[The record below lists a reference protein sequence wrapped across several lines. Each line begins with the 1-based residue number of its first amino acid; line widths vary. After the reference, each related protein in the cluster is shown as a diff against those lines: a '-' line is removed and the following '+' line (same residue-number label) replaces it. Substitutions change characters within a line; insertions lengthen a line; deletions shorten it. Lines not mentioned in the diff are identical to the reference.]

1 MGVQARRGRS
11 WHRALMITMLT
22 GTFGAL
28 NAAPVRALTPYVY
41 TPSAQELE
49 GAGVGIGRTAAQLLR
64 LGQPEE
70 AASLA
75 ALAVRLQPNDER
87 LWSVLAEAQLRS
99 DQLKAAA
106 GSLAKAKALK
116 PGKAGLWFAEASI
129 ALRDERPDDAISLLD
144 EGLRLDPKNAGA
156 YFDLGNARVM
166 QSDLRQALKAFEQA
180 TTIKPSFW
188 EALNN
193 QALVLFEMGNTPEA
207 IKRWRSVLSIKNN
220 PEPMLAL
227 AAALNQ
233 QSPGDAESLE
243 LARQALAEDPNYVL
257 PGHQENQLWGSKLR
271 QATDVLL
278 TTPSLKGAVERA
290 EANAD
295 PKSAE

>member
-1 MGVQARRGRS
+1 
-11 WHRALMITMLT
+11 MITMLT
-22 GTFGAL
+22 GTLGAL

-243 LARQALAEDPNYVL
+243 LARRALAEDPNYVL

-278 TTPSLKGAVERA
+278 TTPSLRGAVERA

>member
-1 MGVQARRGRS
+1 MGVQVRRGRS
-11 WHRALMITMLT
+11 WYQALMITMLT
-22 GTFGAL
+22 GTLGAL
-28 NAAPVRALTPYVY
+28 SAAPVRALTPYVY

-193 QALVLFEMGNTPEA
+193 QALVLFEIGNTPEA
-207 IKRWRSVLSIKNN
+207 IKRWRSVLSIKRN

-257 PGHQENQLWGSKLR
+257 PGHQKNQLWGSKLR
-271 QATDVLL
+271 QATEVLL
-278 TTPSLKGAVERA
+278 TTPTLKGAVERA

>member
-1 MGVQARRGRS
+1 
-11 WHRALMITMLT
+11 MITMLT
-22 GTFGAL
+22 GTLGAL
-28 NAAPVRALTPYVY
+28 NAAPARALTPYVY

-207 IKRWRSVLSIKNN
+207 IKRWRSVLSIKRN

-233 QSPGDAESLE
+233 QNPGDAESLE
-243 LARQALAEDPNYVL
+243 LARKALAEDPNYVL

-278 TTPSLKGAVERA
+278 TTPSLRGVVERA

>member
-11 WHRALMITMLT
+11 WRRALMITMLT
-22 GTFGAL
+22 GTLGAL
-28 NAAPVRALTPYVY
+28 NAAPTRALTPYVY

-207 IKRWRSVLSIKNN
+207 IKRWRSVLSIKRN

-233 QSPGDAESLE
+233 QNPGDAESLE
-243 LARQALAEDPNYVL
+243 LARKALAEDPNYVL

-278 TTPSLKGAVERA
+278 TTPSLRGVVERA

>member
-1 MGVQARRGRS
+1 
-11 WHRALMITMLT
+11 MLT
-22 GTFGAL
+22 GTLGAL
-28 NAAPVRALTPYVY
+28 NASPVRALTPYVY

-70 AASLA
+70 AARLA

-99 DQLKAAA
+99 DQLEAAA

-129 ALRDERPDDAISLLD
+129 ALRDERPDDAVSLLD

-166 QSDLRQALKAFEQA
+166 QSDLRKALKAFEQA
-180 TTIKPSFW
+180 TAIKPSFW

-193 QALVLFEMGNTPEA
+193 QALVLFELGNAPEA
-207 IKRWRSVLSIKNN
+207 IKRWRSVLSIKRNA
-220 PEPMLAL
+220 EPMLAL
-227 AAALNQ
+227 AAALNKQ
-233 QSPGDAESLE
+233 TPGDAESIE
-243 LARQALAEDPNYVL
+243 LARKALAEDPNYVL

-278 TTPSLKGAVERA
+278 SQPNLQGVVERA

-295 PKSAE
+295 PRSAE

>member
-1 MGVQARRGRS
+1 
-11 WHRALMITMLT
+11 MITMLT
-22 GTFGAL
+22 GTLGAL

-166 QSDLRQALKAFEQA
+166 QSDLRQALNAFEQA

-278 TTPSLKGAVERA
+278 TTPSLRGAVERA

>member
-1 MGVQARRGRS
+1 MGVRARRQRS
-11 WHRALMITMLT
+11 WHQALVITMLT
-22 GTFGAL
+22 GTLSAL
-28 NAAPVRALTPYVY
+28 NASPVRALTPYVY

-70 AASLA
+70 AARLA

-129 ALRDERPDDAISLLD
+129 ALRDERPDDAVSLLD

-166 QSDLRQALKAFEQA
+166 QSDLRKALKAFEQA
-180 TTIKPSFW
+180 TAIKPSFW

-193 QALVLFEMGNTPEA
+193 QALVLFELGNAPEA
-207 IKRWRSVLSIKNN
+207 IKRWRSVLSIKRNA
-220 PEPMLAL
+220 EPMLAL
-227 AAALNQ
+227 AAALNKQ
-233 QSPGDAESLE
+233 TPGDAESIE
-243 LARQALAEDPNYVL
+243 LARKALAEDPNYVL

-278 TTPSLKGAVERA
+278 TTPSLRGVVERA

>member
-1 MGVQARRGRS
+1 
-11 WHRALMITMLT
+11 MITMLT
-22 GTFGAL
+22 GTLGAL
-28 NAAPVRALTPYVY
+28 NAAPTRALTPYVY

-207 IKRWRSVLSIKNN
+207 IKRWRSVLSIKRN

-243 LARQALAEDPNYVL
+243 LARKALAEDPNYVL

-271 QATDVLL
+271 QATEVLL
-278 TTPSLKGAVERA
+278 TTPSLRSAVERA

>member
-11 WHRALMITMLT
+11 WQRALMITMLT
-22 GTFGAL
+22 GTLGAL
-28 NAAPVRALTPYVY
+28 NAAPARALTPYVY

-207 IKRWRSVLSIKNN
+207 IKRWRSVLSIKRN

-233 QSPGDAESLE
+233 QNPGDAESLE
-243 LARQALAEDPNYVL
+243 LARKALAEDPNYVL

-278 TTPSLKGAVERA
+278 TTPSLSGAVERA

>member
-1 MGVQARRGRS
+1 
-11 WHRALMITMLT
+11 MLT
-22 GTFGAL
+22 GTLGAL
-28 NAAPVRALTPYVY
+28 NASPVRALTPYVY

-70 AASLA
+70 AARLA

-129 ALRDERPDDAISLLD
+129 ALRDERPDDAVSLLD

-166 QSDLRQALKAFEQA
+166 QSDLRKALKAFEQA
-180 TTIKPSFW
+180 TAIKPSFW

-193 QALVLFEMGNTPEA
+193 QALVLFELGNAPEA
-207 IKRWRSVLSIKNN
+207 IKRWRSVLSIKRNA
-220 PEPMLAL
+220 EPMLAL
-227 AAALNQ
+227 AAALNKQ
-233 QSPGDAESLE
+233 TPGDAESIE
-243 LARQALAEDPNYVL
+243 LARKALAEDPNYVL

-278 TTPSLKGAVERA
+278 SQPNLQGVVERA

-295 PKSAE
+295 PRSAE

>member
-1 MGVQARRGRS
+1 
-11 WHRALMITMLT
+11 MITMLT
-22 GTFGAL
+22 GTLGAL

-278 TTPSLKGAVERA
+278 TTPSLRGAVERA

>member
-1 MGVQARRGRS
+1 
-11 WHRALMITMLT
+11 MITMLT
-22 GTFGAL
+22 GTLGAL

-193 QALVLFEMGNTPEA
+193 QALVLFEMGNTSEA

-243 LARQALAEDPNYVL
+243 LARRALSEDPNYVL

-278 TTPSLKGAVERA
+278 TTPSLRGAVERA

>member
-1 MGVQARRGRS
+1 
-11 WHRALMITMLT
+11 
-22 GTFGAL
+22 
-28 NAAPVRALTPYVY
+28 VY
-41 TPSAQELE
+41 TPSTEELE
-49 GAGVGIGRTAAQLLR
+49 GAGIGIGRTAAQLLR

-70 AASLA
+70 ASRLA

-106 GSLAKAKALK
+106 GSLAKAKSLN
-116 PGKAGLWFAEASI
+116 PGKAGLWFAEASL
-129 ALRDERPDDAISLLD
+129 ALRDNRPDDAIDLLD

-166 QSDLRQALKAFEQA
+166 QDDLRQALRAFEQA

-193 QALVLFEMGNTPEA
+193 QALVLFEMGNTREA
-207 IKRWRSVLSIKNN
+207 IKRWRSVLTIKRNA
-220 PEPMLAL
+220 EPMLAL
-227 AAALNQ
+227 AAALNKQ
-233 QSPGDAESLE
+233 KPGDTESIE
-243 LARQALAEDPNYVL
+243 LARKALAEDPNYVL
-257 PGHQENQLWGSKLR
+257 PGHQENQLWGLKLR
-271 QATDVLL
+271 QATETLL
-278 TTPSLKGAVERA
+278 SEGALKGAVERA

-295 PKSAE
+295 PTTAE

>member
-1 MGVQARRGRS
+1 MGPARFWKLWQKSLVMSLVLGS
-11 WHRALMITMLT
+11 VGATTTAPARAL
-22 GTFGAL
+22 
-28 NAAPVRALTPYVY
+28 VPYVY
-41 TPSAQELE
+41 TPSTQELE

-70 AASLA
+70 ASRLA

-106 GSLAKAKALK
+106 GSLAKAKSLN
-116 PGKAGLWFAEASI
+116 PGKAGLWFAEASL
-129 ALRDERPDDAISLLD
+129 ALRDNRPDDAIPLLD

-166 QSDLRQALKAFEQA
+166 QDDLRQALRAFEQA

-193 QALVLFEMGNTPEA
+193 QALVLFEMGNTSEA
-207 IKRWRSVLSIKNN
+207 IKRWRSVLTIKRNA
-220 PEPMLAL
+220 EPMLAL
-227 AAALNQ
+227 AAALNKQ
-233 QSPGDAESLE
+233 KPGDSESIE
-243 LARQALAEDPNYVL
+243 LARKALAEDPNYVL
-257 PGHQENQLWGSKLR
+257 PGHQENQLWGLKLR
-271 QATDVLL
+271 QATETLL
-278 TTPSLKGAVERA
+278 SEGALKAAVERA

-295 PKSAE
+295 PTTAE

>member
-1 MGVQARRGRS
+1 MGPTRS
-11 WHRALMITMLT
+11 WKLWQKSLVISMVLGSVGATTTAPARAL
-22 GTFGAL
+22 
-28 NAAPVRALTPYVY
+28 VPYVY
-41 TPSAQELE
+41 TPSTQELE

-70 AASLA
+70 ASRLA

-106 GSLAKAKALK
+106 GSLAKAKSLN
-116 PGKAGLWFAEASI
+116 PGKAGLWFAEASL
-129 ALRDERPDDAISLLD
+129 ALRDNRPDDAIPLLD

-166 QSDLRQALKAFEQA
+166 QDDLRQALRAFEQA

-193 QALVLFEMGNTPEA
+193 QALVLFEMGNTSEA
-207 IKRWRSVLSIKNN
+207 IKRWRSVLTIKRNA
-220 PEPMLAL
+220 EPMLAL
-227 AAALNQ
+227 AAALNKQ
-233 QSPGDAESLE
+233 KPGDSESID
-243 LARQALAEDPNYVL
+243 LARKALAEDPNYVL
-257 PGHQENQLWGSKLR
+257 PGHQENQLWGLKLR
-271 QATDVLL
+271 QATEILL
-278 TTPSLKGAVERA
+278 SEGALKGAVERA

-295 PKSAE
+295 PTTAE

>member
-1 MGVQARRGRS
+1 MGVQARRRRS
-11 WHRALMITMLT
+11 WRQSLMISMLT
-22 GTFGAL
+22 GTLGAL
-28 NAAPVRALTPYVY
+28 SAAPVRALTPYVY
-41 TPSAQELE
+41 IPSAQELE

-70 AASLA
+70 AARLA

-129 ALRDERPDDAISLLD
+129 ALRDERPGDAISLLD

-166 QSDLRQALKAFEQA
+166 QSDLRKALKAFEQA

-278 TTPSLKGAVERA
+278 TTPSLRGAVERA

>member
-1 MGVQARRGRS
+1 
-11 WHRALMITMLT
+11 MITMLT
-22 GTFGAL
+22 GTLGAL
-28 NAAPVRALTPYVY
+28 NAAPAKALIPYIY
-41 TPSAQELE
+41 TPSAQQLE

-64 LGQPEE
+64 LGQPEM

-87 LWSVLAEAQLRS
+87 MWSILAEAQLRS

-129 ALRDERPDDAISLLD
+129 ALRDERPDDAIYLLD

-166 QSDLRQALKAFEQA
+166 RSDLREALKAFEQA
-180 TTIKPSFW
+180 TAIKPSFW

-193 QALVLFEMGNTPEA
+193 QALVLFEMGKTPEA
-207 IKRWRSVLSIKNN
+207 IKRWRSVLSIKRN

-243 LARQALAEDPNYVL
+243 LALQALAEDPNYVL
-257 PGHQENQLWGSKLR
+257 PGHQKNQLWGSKLR
-271 QATDVLL
+271 HATDVLL
-278 TTPSLKGAVERA
+278 TTPSLRGAVERA

>member
-1 MGVQARRGRS
+1 
-11 WHRALMITMLT
+11 MLT
-22 GTFGAL
+22 GALAAFGAS
-28 NAAPVRALTPYVY
+28 PVRALTPYVY

-75 ALAVRLQPNDER
+75 ALAVSLQPNDER

-99 DQLKAAA
+99 NQLKAAA

-207 IKRWRSVLSIKNN
+207 IKRWRSVLSIKRN

-243 LARQALAEDPNYVL
+243 LARKALAEDPNYVL

-271 QATDVLL
+271 QATEVLL
-278 TTPSLKGAVERA
+278 TTPSLRGAVERA

>member
-1 MGVQARRGRS
+1 
-11 WHRALMITMLT
+11 MITMLT
-22 GTFGAL
+22 GTLGAL
-28 NAAPVRALTPYVY
+28 NASPVRALTPYVY

-70 AASLA
+70 AARLA

-129 ALRDERPDDAISLLD
+129 ALRDERPDDAVSLLD

-166 QSDLRQALKAFEQA
+166 QLDLRKALKAFEQA
-180 TTIKPSFW
+180 TAIKPSFW

-193 QALVLFEMGNTPEA
+193 QALVLFELGNAPEA
-207 IKRWRSVLSIKNN
+207 IKRWRSVLSIKRNA
-220 PEPMLAL
+220 EPMLAL
-227 AAALNQ
+227 AAALNKQ
-233 QSPGDAESLE
+233 TPGDAESIE
-243 LARQALAEDPNYVL
+243 LARKALAEDPNYVL

-278 TTPSLKGAVERA
+278 TEPSLQGAVERA

>member
-1 MGVQARRGRS
+1 
-11 WHRALMITMLT
+11 MLT
-22 GTFGAL
+22 GTLGAL
-28 NAAPVRALTPYVY
+28 NASPVRALTPYVY

-70 AASLA
+70 AARLA

-129 ALRDERPDDAISLLD
+129 ALRDERPDDAVSLLD

-166 QSDLRQALKAFEQA
+166 QSDLRKALKAFEQA
-180 TTIKPSFW
+180 TAIKPSFW

-193 QALVLFEMGNTPEA
+193 QALVLFELGNAPEA
-207 IKRWRSVLSIKNN
+207 IKRWRSVLSIKRNA
-220 PEPMLAL
+220 EPMLAL
-227 AAALNQ
+227 AAALNKQ
-233 QSPGDAESLE
+233 TPGDAESIE
-243 LARQALAEDPNYVL
+243 LARKALAEDPNYVL

-278 TTPSLKGAVERA
+278 SQPSLQGVVERA

-295 PKSAE
+295 PRSAE

>member
-1 MGVQARRGRS
+1 MGVRARKKRS
-11 WHRALMITMLT
+11 WHQSLMVAMLS
-22 GTFGAL
+22 GAL
-28 NAAPVRALTPYVY
+28 GAVSAAPVKALTPYVY
-41 TPSAQELE
+41 TPSPQELE
-49 GAGVGIGRTAAQLLR
+49 GASVGIGRTAAQLLR

-70 AASLA
+70 AARLA

-99 DQLKAAA
+99 DQLQAAT

-129 ALRDERPDDAISLLD
+129 ALRDDRPDDAIPLLD
-144 EGLRLDPKNAGA
+144 EGLRLDPNNAGA

-166 QSDLRQALKAFEQA
+166 QSDLKKALKAFEQA
-180 TTIKPSFW
+180 TAIKPSFW

-193 QALVLFEMGNTPEA
+193 QALVLFEMGNTSEA
-207 IKRWRSVLSIKNN
+207 IKRWRSVLSIKRNA
-220 PEPMLAL
+220 EPMLAL
-227 AAALNQ
+227 AAALNKQ
-233 QSPGDAESLE
+233 TPGAAESIE
-243 LARQALAEDPNYVL
+243 LARTALAEDPNYVL

-271 QATDVLL
+271 QATEVLL
-278 TTPSLKGAVERA
+278 KEPILNGAVEKA

>member
-1 MGVQARRGRS
+1 
-11 WHRALMITMLT
+11 MITMLT
-22 GTFGAL
+22 GTVGAL
-28 NAAPVRALTPYVY
+28 SAAPVRALTPYVY
-41 TPSAQELE
+41 TPSSQELE

-129 ALRDERPDDAISLLD
+129 ALRDERPEDAISLLD

-156 YFDLGNARVM
+156 YFDLGNAHVM
-166 QSDLRQALKAFEQA
+166 QSDLRKALKSFEQA
-180 TTIKPSFW
+180 TSIKPSFW

-207 IKRWRSVLSIKNN
+207 IKRWRSVLSIKRN

-233 QSPGDAESLE
+233 QTPGDAESIE
-243 LARQALAEDPNYVL
+243 LARKALSEDPNYVL
-257 PGHQENQLWGSKLR
+257 PGHQENQLWGPKLR

-278 TTPSLKGAVERA
+278 TTPSLRAAVERA

>member
-1 MGVQARRGRS
+1 MGVRARRQRGR
-11 WHRALMITMLT
+11 HRALAISMLT
-22 GTFGAL
+22 GALAAFGAS
-28 NAAPVRALTPYVY
+28 PVRALTPYVY

-75 ALAVRLQPNDER
+75 ALAVSLQPNDER

-99 DQLKAAA
+99 NQLKAAA

-207 IKRWRSVLSIKNN
+207 IKRWRSVLSIKRN

-243 LARQALAEDPNYVL
+243 LARKALAEDPNYVL

-271 QATDVLL
+271 QATEVLL
-278 TTPSLKGAVERA
+278 TTPSLRGAVERA

>member
-1 MGVQARRGRS
+1 
-11 WHRALMITMLT
+11 MITMLT
-22 GTFGAL
+22 GTIGAL
-28 NAAPVRALTPYVY
+28 SAAPVRALTPYVY
-41 TPSAQELE
+41 TPSSQELE

-99 DQLKAAA
+99 NQLKAAA

-166 QSDLRQALKAFEQA
+166 QSNLRQALKAFEQA

-207 IKRWRSVLSIKNN
+207 IKRWRSVLSIKRN

-233 QSPGDAESLE
+233 QNPGDAESLE
-243 LARQALAEDPNYVL
+243 LARKALAEDPNYVL

-278 TTPSLKGAVERA
+278 TTPSLRGAVERA

>member
-1 MGVQARRGRS
+1 MSLVLGSVGATTTAPA
-11 WHRALMITMLT
+11 RAL
-22 GTFGAL
+22 
-28 NAAPVRALTPYVY
+28 VPYVY
-41 TPSAQELE
+41 TPSTQELE

-70 AASLA
+70 ASRLA

-106 GSLAKAKALK
+106 GSLAKAKSLN
-116 PGKAGLWFAEASI
+116 PGKAGLWFAEASL
-129 ALRDERPDDAISLLD
+129 ALRDNRPDDAIPLLD

-166 QSDLRQALKAFEQA
+166 QDDLRQALRAFEQA

-193 QALVLFEMGNTPEA
+193 QALVLFEMGNTSEA
-207 IKRWRSVLSIKNN
+207 IKRWRSVLTIKRNA
-220 PEPMLAL
+220 EPMLAL
-227 AAALNQ
+227 AAALNKQ
-233 QSPGDAESLE
+233 KPGDSESIE
-243 LARQALAEDPNYVL
+243 LARKALAEDPNYVL
-257 PGHQENQLWGSKLR
+257 PGHQENQLWGLKLR
-271 QATDVLL
+271 QATETLL
-278 TTPSLKGAVERA
+278 SEGALKAAVERA

-295 PKSAE
+295 PTTAE

>member
-1 MGVQARRGRS
+1 
-11 WHRALMITMLT
+11 MLT
-22 GTFGAL
+22 GTLGAL
-28 NAAPVRALTPYVY
+28 QASPVRALTPYVY

-70 AASLA
+70 AARLA

-129 ALRDERPDDAISLLD
+129 ALRDERPDDAVSLLD
-144 EGLRLDPKNAGA
+144 EGLRLDPDNAGA

-166 QSDLRQALKAFEQA
+166 QSDLRKALKAFEQA
-180 TTIKPSFW
+180 TAIKPSFW

-193 QALVLFEMGNTPEA
+193 QALVLFEMGNTREA
-207 IKRWRSVLSIKNN
+207 IKRWRSVLSIKRNA
-220 PEPMLAL
+220 EPMLAL
-227 AAALNQ
+227 AAALNKQ
-233 QSPGDAESLE
+233 TPGDEESIE
-243 LARQALAEDPNYVL
+243 LARKALAEDPNYVL

-271 QATDVLL
+271 KATDVLL
-278 TTPSLKGAVERA
+278 TQPSLRGDVERA

>member
-11 WHRALMITMLT
+11 WRRALMITTLT
-22 GTFGAL
+22 GTIGAL
-28 NAAPVRALTPYVY
+28 SAAPVRALTPYVY
-41 TPSAQELE
+41 TPSSQELE

-156 YFDLGNARVM
+156 YFDLGNAHIM
-166 QSDLRQALKAFEQA
+166 QSDLRKALKAFEQA
-180 TTIKPSFW
+180 TSIKPSFW

-207 IKRWRSVLSIKNN
+207 IKRWRSVLSIKRNA
-220 PEPMLAL
+220 EPMLAL
-227 AAALNQ
+227 AAALNKQ
-233 QSPGDAESLE
+233 TPGDEESIE
-243 LARQALAEDPNYVL
+243 LARKALAEDPNYVL

-271 QATDVLL
+271 KATDVLL
-278 TTPSLKGAVERA
+278 TQPSLRGDVERA

>member
-11 WHRALMITMLT
+11 WNRALMITMLT
-22 GTFGAL
+22 GTLGAL
-28 NAAPVRALTPYVY
+28 NAAPARALTPYVY

-207 IKRWRSVLSIKNN
+207 IKRWRSVLSIKRN

-233 QSPGDAESLE
+233 QSPGDSESLE

-278 TTPSLKGAVERA
+278 TTPSLIGAVERA